1 MAVFIG
7 IVGHAVSS
15 VGRIPML
22 EGSAT
27 ETVIVRLS
35 DLLSSYGLL
44 PAIVAGCILAGI
56 LAATMSTADSQLL
69 AAASAFSENVL
80 QDVFGVKLTSKQNML
95 AARLTVVVIAFIA
108 IFLAAD
114 PNSNVFK
121 IVSFAWAG
129 FRRNLWPRCAVRPFL
144 ETQQPAGCAG
154 RSGGRRSDDLC
165 MEILRPP
172 LGGHLGHL

>member
-1 MAVFIG
+1 MPHILVRFMAIRHEDELKLSRRIASIWVVISMAVAVFIG

-80 QDVFGVKLTSKQNML
+80 QDVFGVKLPVSL
-95 AARLTVVVIAFIA
+95 LDSARWKNVS
-108 IFLAAD
+108 AD
-114 PNSNVFK
+114 
-121 IVSFAWAG
+121 
-129 FRRNLWPRCAVRPFL
+129 
-144 ETQQPAGCAG
+144 TH
-154 RSGGRRSDDLC
+154 GRRSAAKRINDQLQQAVH
-165 MEILRPP
+165 IVIRIAFL
-172 LGGHLGHL
+172 